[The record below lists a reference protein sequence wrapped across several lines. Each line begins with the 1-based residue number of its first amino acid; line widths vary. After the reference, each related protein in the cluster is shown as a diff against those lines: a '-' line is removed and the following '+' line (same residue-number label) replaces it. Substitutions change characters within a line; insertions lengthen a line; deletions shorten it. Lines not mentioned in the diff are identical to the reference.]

1 MRVNKQELK
10 ERLSKKRA
18 VYTPLLI
25 NNLWEDLE
33 SLGWILFDE
42 SALKRKLDGLETSIR
57 YDPRVDASVELI
69 KRLRKEIWGGEGE

>member
-1 MRVNKQELK
+1 MKVNKQEFK

-25 NNLWEDLE
+25 NNFWEDLE
-33 SLGWILFDE
+33 SVGWVLFDE
-42 SALKRKLDGLETSIR
+42 SALKRRLDDLETSIR
-57 YDPRVDASVELI
+57 YDPRVDASIDLV